1 MVLSPLPQTGC
12 PGAVRTA
19 EEACSPRVGVEL
31 VSTPTP
37 LEPAVQRREV
47 VEARARLWEPGLALA
62 PTCQA
67 RQEKVCD
74 LALCSL
80 LLQEVVGGF
89 GGLQHRP
96 LGLLHPHPWILVP
109 LVVSGC

>member
-47 VEARARLWEPGLALA
+47 VEARAHLWEPG
-62 PTCQA
+62 TG
-67 RQEKVCD
+67 
-74 LALCSL
+74 SS
-80 LLQEVVGGF
+80 
-89 GGLQHRP
+89 
-96 LGLLHPHPWILVP
+96 PHLP
-109 LVVSGC
+109 GKAGEGM